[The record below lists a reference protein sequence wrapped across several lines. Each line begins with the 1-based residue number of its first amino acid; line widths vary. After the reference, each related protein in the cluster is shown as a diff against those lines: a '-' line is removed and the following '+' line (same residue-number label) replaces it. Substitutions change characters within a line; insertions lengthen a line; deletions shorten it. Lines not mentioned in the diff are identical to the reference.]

1 VDYKWDAIKYNI
13 VRRTIE
19 TICDLICTFPKS
31 TTFVP
36 GEKSDNW
43 LESLVGFYIFGTI
56 ASDWHLIVDS
66 EVWINISN
74 ALRVMLDGYT
84 KDLWQTTYN
93 DAQSKGHKAYTDSVS
108 CDIMEAFMIIGRT
121 DDAANLQPWS
131 SDEVHQA
138 INGDHHDNMFRRLQL
153 LPQTRRGNII
163 RKMLACFNL
172 QVILGLE
179 PPKIIAFADVQDA
192 ASLIKL
198 NKAKL
203 AIYEDANEYYV
214 LLSIIRML
222 DVMVGNEPFIDF
234 KPTKHS
240 NIQIIEDYLEK
251 YRSTKLT
258 KATMKDSDT
267 WKLKEAIS
275 QIKQKWHLL
284 KKTCEEGK
292 KELLANVEKK
302 TK

>member
-1 VDYKWDAIKYNI
+1 MDYKWEAIKYTI

-36 GEKSDNW
+36 NDKSDNW

-84 KDLWQTTYN
+84 KDLWQTTFHN
-93 DAQSKGHKAYTDSVS
+93 DAQSKAKSQKANTDSVS

-138 INGDHHDNMFRRLQL
+138 INGDHHDNMFRRLQVRFFLKKL
-153 LPQTRRGNII
+153 LENLTNLTNLDFFFSCYLRRG
-163 RKMLACFNL
+163 
-172 QVILGLE
+172 V
-179 PPKIIAFADVQDA
+179 
-192 ASLIKL
+192 
-198 NKAKL
+198 
-203 AIYEDANEYYV
+203 
-214 LLSIIRML
+214 
-222 DVMVGNEPFIDF
+222 
-234 KPTKHS
+234 
-240 NIQIIEDYLEK
+240 
-251 YRSTKLT
+251 
-258 KATMKDSDT
+258 
-267 WKLKEAIS
+267 AIS
-275 QIKQKWHLL
+275 YARCSLVSIYKSF
-284 KKTCEEGK
+284 
-292 KELLANVEKK
+292 LA
-302 TK
+302 